1 MKLHHIGINVSS
13 LERSKQFYQTHFG
26 FKEEF
31 KAIIGS
37 EEIVFL
43 KRGEERLE
51 LIQDG
56 DYASLQS
63 RVHFAWETADLDAQI
78 KRLAR
83 KGLEPVDGPL
93 QLDNSWRAVFYEGP
107 DGELIELINAG
118 SS

>member
-31 KAIIGS
+31 TAVIGS
-37 EEIVFL
+37 EEIVLL
-43 KRGEERLE
+43 KRDEERLE

-56 DYASLQS
+56 DSALSQS
-63 RVHFAWETADLDAQI
+63 MVHFAWETADLEAEI
-78 KRLAR
+78 ERLSR
-83 KGLEPVDGPL
+83 LGLEPVEGPV
-93 QLDNSWRAVFYEGP
+93 QLDNGWRAVFYKGP